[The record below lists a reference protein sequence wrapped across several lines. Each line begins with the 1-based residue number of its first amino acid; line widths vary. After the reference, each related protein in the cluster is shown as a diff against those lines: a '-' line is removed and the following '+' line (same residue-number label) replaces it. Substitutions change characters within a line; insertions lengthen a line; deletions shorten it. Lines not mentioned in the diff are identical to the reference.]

1 MAKASKRPKRGPK
14 APSRR
19 LSGMNEFIYQEIKKK
34 SATDPLWTAKKNMSA
49 KQRRI
54 IKELSRRQNT
64 YTGFRSMSSN
74 LSKKYTGQI
83 SPRGITT
90 FGGGSKYPIPGN
102 VDYTVKEAGQR
113 GLIKRTGVE
122 AVSKTPAPEQQKLK
136 IKVKKDPLQ
145 GLKPGA
151 HSPIKIKNIK
161 LSPAAKKALLKGAKL
176 ATKGAT
182 RVIPGVGT
190 AMLVHDAYK
199 VTKWAMDQPKSNKKR
214 KNIYGTD
221 ISKSGY
227 TY

>member
-34 SATDPLWTAKKNMSA
+34 STTDPLWTAKKNMSA

-74 LSKKYTGQI
+74 LSRKYTGNIPSKGI
-83 SPRGITT
+83 ST
-90 FGGGSKYPIPGN
+90 FGGSKYPIPGN

-122 AVSKTPAPEQQKLK
+122 AVSKTPAPVQQKSK
-136 IKVKKDPLQ
+136 IKIKKDPL
-145 GLKPGA
+145 GGYKAGA

-161 LSPAAKKALLKGAKL
+161 LSPAAKKALLRGAKL

-182 RVIPGVGT
+182 RIIPGVGT

-199 VTKWAMDQPKSNKKR
+199 VTKWAMNQPKSNKER
-214 KNIYGTD
+214 KNIYGTN

>member
-1 MAKASKRPKRGPK
+1 MAKASKRPKRGPQV
-14 APSRR
+14 PSRR

-34 SATDPLWTAKKNMSA
+34 SATDPLWTANKKMSA

-54 IKELSRRQNT
+54 VKELSRRQNT

-90 FGGGSKYPIPGN
+90 FKSGSRPIPSHKG
-102 VDYTVKEAGQR
+102 YTIKEAGNR
-113 GLIKRTGVE
+113 GLIKRTGPE

-136 IKVKKDPLQ
+136 TKVMKDPL
-145 GLKPGA
+145 GGYKAGA

-214 KNIYGTD
+214 KNIYGTN